1 MNTGRRSR
9 SVSKGLR
16 RDSKLLLI
24 VGAFVILVGGMVGYN
39 AWTTDRERPTA
50 LVVDVTARQRTL
62 VERYVKDVVLKLD
75 GVQADPSVSATI
87 LSETADALLTG
98 GKVVTPQGSLD
109 QRIEIPAARGASVR
123 VKLEHERKLIHELLT
138 RGDALLASGPSSP
151 TFDRDLQR
159 LRVVGAELSSV
170 TGDAAGE
177 ITKQAQQSLSRLV
190 LVEIILGIAS
200 VLLALA
206 MAWLLRRAAQRES
219 GRFRSLVYNSTDL
232 ITVLDRRGIIRY
244 QSPSSARLL
253 EHAAD
258 DLVGTDLSDLVHAD
272 DRVAFDGTLASLLT
286 RPGEKAELKFRVRRR
301 DGEWRTMEGVATN
314 LLGDRN
320 VRGVVVNSRDVTERE
335 QAAIELAT
343 ARDRALTAS
352 KTKSQF
358 LASMSHEIR
367 TPMNAIIGLNGLLI
381 DTELD
386 AEQQEFARGVQ
397 TSADGLLSIINDI
410 LDFSKVEAGKLEL
423 EQVDFDLGLLIEDVT
438 TMLADVAHG
447 KGVELLAHFP
457 PDLPPALRGD
467 PTRVRQILLNLT
479 SNAVK
484 FTSAGEVVVRARML
498 GEAGDQVSVRFEV
511 SDTGVGIVRDD
522 LERLFEPFSQADSST
537 TRRYGGTGLGLAI
550 VKQLVELMHGTIG
563 AESDVGAG
571 STFWFELPFDKQTA
585 AQPVRAGLEALVDLR
600 TLIVDDNATN
610 RLILRE
616 QLGSWGMV
624 ADDSDHAEP
633 ALELLRAA
641 ARAGT
646 PYDIVLLDLNM
657 PDIDGL
663 QLARTISSDATL
675 RRARMFL
682 LSSSGRVP
690 PEEAA
695 AAGLA
700 ATLTKPVR
708 TSELFNCLVGGLT
721 MTTSPSADTAAPVSN
736 DRPRRGHLLL
746 VEDNP
751 TNQLVATH
759 MLAKIGYDVDVAS
772 NGREGVEASA
782 NTEFCAILMDCQMPE
797 MDGYQATAAIR
808 RREGETR
815 HTPIIAMTAAAMEG
829 DREVCLAAGMDD
841 YISKPVRTEA
851 LVEILDRWIVHDEA
865 IRPAIDP
872 AVLDP
877 GRFDTLRE
885 LDDGDGVVLRELT
898 AAFVAD
904 AASQLDR
911 LREAAAEGDPEVL
924 ERGAHALKGAAASI
938 GAVTLAELC
947 AALERLAWGRVLGE
961 APAIIEQLDAEFNRV
976 RDALTSAVP
985 AS

>member
-1 MNTGRRSR
+1 
-9 SVSKGLR
+9 
-16 RDSKLLLI
+16 
-24 VGAFVILVGGMVGYN
+24 
-39 AWTTDRERPTA
+39 
-50 LVVDVTARQRTL
+50 
-62 VERYVKDVVLKLD
+62 
-75 GVQADPSVSATI
+75 
-87 LSETADALLTG
+87 
-98 GKVVTPQGSLD
+98 
-109 QRIEIPAARGASVR
+109 
-123 VKLEHERKLIHELLT
+123 
-138 RGDALLASGPSSP
+138 
-151 TFDRDLQR
+151 LQR
-159 LRVVGAELSSV
+159 LRVVGAERSSV

-177 ITKQAQQSLSRLV
+177 ITKQSQHSLSRLV
-190 LVEIILGIAS
+190 LVEIVLGVAS

-206 MAWLLRRAAQRES
+206 MAWLLRRAALRES
-219 GRFRSLVYNSTDL
+219 ARFRSLVYSSTDL
-232 ITVLDRRGIIRY
+232 ITVLDRVGQVRY
-244 QSPSSARLL
+244 QSPSSARIL
-253 EHAAD
+253 ERAAD
-258 DLVGTDLSDLVHAD
+258 DLVGTKLSDLVHPD
-272 DRVAFDGTLASLLT
+272 DREAFDGTLVSLLDC
-286 RPGEKAELKFRVRRR
+286 PGEKAELRFRVSRR

-335 QAAIELAT
+335 QAAIDLAT

-381 DTELD
+381 DTDLD
-386 AEQQEFARGVQ
+386 VEQQEFARGVQ

-423 EQVDFDLGLLIEDVT
+423 ELVDFDLGLLIEDVT

-457 PDLPPALRGD
+457 PELPPAVRGD
-467 PTRVRQILLNLT
+467 PTRVRQILLNLA

-484 FTSAGEVVVRARML
+484 FTAAGEVVVRARML
-498 GEAGDQVSVRFEV
+498 GDAGDHMRIGFEV
-511 SDTGVGIVRDD
+511 SDTGVGIVPED

-550 VKQLVELMHGTIG
+550 VKQLVELMQGSIG
-563 AESDVGAG
+563 AQSELGVG
-571 STFWFELPFDKQTA
+571 STFWFELPFDRHVA
-585 AQPVRAGLEALVDLR
+585 ARPARVGLEKLVDLR

-616 QLGSWGMV
+616 QLRSWGML
-624 ADDSDHAEP
+624 ADDTDHAEP

-646 PYDIVLLDLNM
+646 PYDVVLLDLNM

-663 QLARTISSDATL
+663 QLARTISADATL
-675 RRARMFL
+675 RSARTFL

-690 PEEAA
+690 PDEAA
-695 AAGLA
+695 AVGLA

-721 MTTSPSADTAAPVSN
+721 MGASPSGENAAPVSN
-736 DRPRRGHLLL
+736 ERPRRGRLLL

-759 MLAKIGYDVDVAS
+759 MLAKIGYEVDVAA

-782 NTEFCAILMDCQMPE
+782 HSEYGAILMDCQMPE
-797 MDGYQATAAIR
+797 MDGYQATGAIR
-808 RREGETR
+808 RREGLAR
-815 HTPIIAMTAAAMEG
+815 HTPIIAMTAAAMDG

-841 YISKPVRTEA
+841 YISKPVRSDA
-851 LVEILDRWIVHDEA
+851 LIEILDRWIVADD
-865 IRPAIDP
+865 PTVTAIDP

-877 GRFDTLRE
+877 GRFDTLLE
-885 LDDGDGVVLRELT
+885 LDDGDGAILREVT
-898 AAFVAD
+898 AAFLAD
-904 AASQLDR
+904 AVSQLDH

-924 ERGAHALKGAAASI
+924 EQSAHALKGASASI
-938 GAVTLAELC
+938 GAVTLAARC
-947 AALERLAWGRVLGE
+947 AALEELARGRVLAE
-961 APAIIEQLDAEFNRV
+961 ARTIVEQLDAEFDRV
-976 RDALTSAVP
+976 RDALMSAMP
-985 AS
+985 AR